1 MGSNL
6 FIDTVSPDLLLLKQ
20 VIVRPI
26 VPGERKRW
34 DELMRSHHY
43 LGFSGF
49 VGHSLRYV
57 AEAGGQWLALLGW
70 QSAAL
75 KCRARDRWIGWH
87 PFLKYQRLFLIA
99 NNSRF
104 LILPGAHLPNLASR
118 VLSKNLRRISTDWHQ
133 AT

>member
-70 QSAAL
+70 
-75 KCRARDRWIGWH
+75 H